1 MVRQIERRKDMRRR
15 TFDWLM
21 SAGGVVVTVVLIVA
35 GSLLFVGYSFA
46 NNTVHT
52 QLSEQKIF
60 FPPAGSEA
68 ITSLPKADATVI
80 SQYAG
85 QQVVN
90 GAQAEA
96 YANHFIA
103 VHLNEVA
110 GGQTYAEVSGKAL
123 QDPTNTKLQDQANT
137 LFKGTTLRGMLLN
150 AYAFWEFGQIAF
162 IAMWA
167 AFGLAAV
174 MAMFTILGFWH
185 LRKVEEGEELKAP
198 TLHVHR
204 ATA

>member
-1 MVRQIERRKDMRRR
+1 MRRR

-35 GSLLFVGYSFA
+35 GSLLFVCYSFA
-46 NNTVHT
+46 NNTVHD
-52 QLSEQKIF
+52 QLSSQKIF

-68 ITSLPKADATVI
+68 ITSLPKADQTAMN
-80 SQYAG
+80 QYAG
-85 QQVVN
+85 QQLVN
-90 GAQAEA
+90 GAQAKV
-96 YANHFIA
+96 YAQNFIG
-103 VHLNEVA
+103 VHLSEVA

-137 LFKGTTLRGMLLN
+137 LFKGTSLQGMLMN
-150 AYAFWEFGQIAF
+150 AYAFWQFGQIAL

-167 AFGLAAV
+167 AFGLAAI
-174 MAMFTILGFWH
+174 MAIFTALGFWH
-185 LRKVEEGEELKAP
+185 LRKVGEGEELKEP
-198 TLHVHR
+198 SLHLHR

>member
-1 MVRQIERRKDMRRR
+1 MRRR

-35 GSLLFVGYSFA
+35 GVLLFTGYKFA
-46 NNTVHT
+46 NDTVTT
-52 QLSEQKIF
+52 QLSSQKIF

-68 ITSLPKADATVI
+68 ITSLPKADAAVI

-85 QQVVN
+85 EQVVN

-103 VHLNEVA
+103 VHLSEVA
-110 GGQTYAEVSGKAL
+110 GGQTYAEVSGKAI
-123 QDPTNTKLQDQANT
+123 QDPTNTKLQDQANV
-137 LFKGTTLRGMLLN
+137 LFKGTALRGMLMN
-150 AYAFWEFGQIAF
+150 AYAFWKFGQIALW
-162 IAMWA
+162 AMWA
-167 AFGLAAV
+167 AFSFAAIMGL
-174 MAMFTILGFWH
+174 FTILGFWH
-185 LRKVEEGEELKAP
+185 LRKVDEAVELKAP
-198 TLHVHR
+198 SLHVHR